1 MCISSNNKVNA
12 FFVDIQLISAAQL
25 DAVVAIRALFLKAET
40 TLVEDVK
47 YGGLVF
53 SLSDQLVGGIYV
65 YKNHLSIEFSN
76 GAAFSDVNKIM
87 EGKGKKRRHIKI
99 VTIDDL
105 SEKNAV
111 YFIDQA
117 LAAKAL

>member
-65 YKNHLSIEFSN
+65 YKNHLLIEFSN

-111 YFIDQA
+111 YFIAQA